1 MKSNLSIHIAMSLTD
16 SEIAVLDQIAA
27 QNRRTRS
34 DVARIILEDLVDERV
49 TINDVPDI
57 VVKRSPAGVRVTEDF
72 KQRFDAF
79 RAAGAEPGL
88 LRLLLPRAAALARI
102 MPERHAQFP
111 DRAELEAL
119 ASPGLPRQ
127 LSADL
132 SALLAALSLR
142 SALPAARRPAAARM
156 APAGAQPS

>member
-1 MKSNLSIHIAMSLTD
+1 MPGDAPLDRGRPGAGRPLWTIPTRLGPPGRLDRGAGGRPPGRHRALREALAIWATDPEHFASNAAPTAMR
-16 SEIAVLDQIAA
+16 A
-27 QNRRTRS
+27 
-34 DVARIILEDLVDERV
+34 
-49 TINDVPDI
+49 
-57 VVKRSPAGVRVTEDF
+57 
-72 KQRFDAF
+72 AF

-102 MPERHAQFP
+102 MPERYAQFP

>member
-34 DVARIILEDLVDERV
+34 DKARIILEDLVDERV

-57 VVKRSPAGVRVTEDF
+57 VVKRSPAGVRVTKDF

-79 RAAGAEPGL
+79 RNGV
-88 LRLLLPRAAALARI
+88 
-102 MPERHAQFP
+102 
-111 DRAELEAL
+111 
-119 ASPGLPRQ
+119 
-127 LSADL
+127 SADKIM
-132 SALLAALSLR
+132 SKALRKLAAQN
-142 SALPAARRPAAARM
+142 PQ
-156 APAGAQPS
+156 GENNGN